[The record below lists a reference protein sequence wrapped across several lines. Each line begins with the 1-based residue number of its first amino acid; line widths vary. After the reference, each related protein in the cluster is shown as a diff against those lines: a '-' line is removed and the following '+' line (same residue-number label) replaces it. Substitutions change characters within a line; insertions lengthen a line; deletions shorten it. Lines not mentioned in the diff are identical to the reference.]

1 MSAVELSW
9 REVVRRLW
17 SVRRLL
23 TVVGLTLAWC
33 ALWGSISVANVASGL
48 AVSFV
53 ALLLGVGGSGRGGV
67 RIVPLLQFTWLVAVD
82 LVGSTITVVREV
94 LTPTDHTEEGI
105 IAIPL
110 PPGSSDHLLLL
121 FVAITVTPGTAVV
134 AADPER
140 SILYLHVLH
149 CDRRR
154 FVVEHVHELADLAVR
169 ALPHPD
175 EGDPVRSG
183 ARDGSADEGVER

>member
-1 MSAVELSW
+1 ML
-9 REVVRRLW
+9 
-17 SVRRLL
+17 
-23 TVVGLTLAWC
+23 G
-33 ALWGSISVANVASGL
+33 AS
-48 AVSFV
+48 
-53 ALLLGVGGSGRGGV
+53 
-67 RIVPLLQFTWLVAVD
+67 WLVAVD

-175 EGDPVRSG
+175 HAPP
-183 ARDGSADEGVER
+183 APAAADGGPAPDASAAPDEGAER